1 MVSRAWLTQCN
12 KAYEPQLF
20 VLLGGKMT
28 PEDIEAVADYLCSL
42 NHPYLAIGPWSN
54 SLGLTYM

>member
-1 MVSRAWLTQCN
+1 M
-12 KAYEPQLF
+12 F